1 MDHGSKFQSVMT
13 PNSFI
18 AYLSGPYEGKH
29 HGAGIFRESNLA
41 HDLSRHVNFPNG
53 EPCSLYSDVAYPIN
67 QHLLGCFKS
76 IDLTAQEFEFNQ
88 QMSSARQCVE

>member
-13 PNSFI
+13 PTSLI

-29 HGAGIFRESNLA
+29 HGACIFRESNLA

-53 EPCSLYSDVAYPIN
+53 EPCSLYGDAAYPIN

-76 IDLTAQEFEFNQ
+76 IDLTGQELEFNQ
-88 QMSSARQCVE
+88 QMFSARQCVE

>member
-53 EPCSLYSDVAYPIN
+53 EPCSLYGDAAYPIN

-76 IDLTAQEFEFNQ
+76 IDLTGQELEFNQ
-88 QMSSARQCVE
+88 QMFSARQCVE